1 MSFSSCEHKRVFI
14 LMATE
19 DRLVFEAS
27 NSFES
32 FKLNLMSSLMIF
44 LARFVTRCLYELE
57 DYEDT

>member
-1 MSFSSCEHKRVFI
+1 MSFSSCEHKRVFT

-32 FKLNLMSSLMIF
+32 FKLNLMYSLKCLDDFLSSVCHSL
-44 LARFVTRCLYELE
+44 FV
-57 DYEDT
+57 

>member
-1 MSFSSCEHKRVFI
+1 MSFSSCEHKRVFT

-32 FKLNLMSSLMIF
+32 FKLNLMSSLK
-44 LARFVTRCLYELE
+44 
-57 DYEDT
+57 